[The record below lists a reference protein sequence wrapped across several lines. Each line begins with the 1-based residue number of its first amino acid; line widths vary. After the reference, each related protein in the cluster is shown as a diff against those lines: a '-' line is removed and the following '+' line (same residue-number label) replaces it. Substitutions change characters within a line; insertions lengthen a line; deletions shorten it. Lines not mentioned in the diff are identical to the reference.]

1 MRSVLVS
8 TGHKVA
14 KHRHNTTD
22 RQTHQ
27 TTLIEVTETHVIGSK
42 QLSVKMDDHRYSL
55 LKKNASAKD
64 MTHRAI
70 MLEAFDLWL
79 RVHGAA

>member
-1 MRSVLVS
+1 
-8 TGHKVA
+8 
-14 KHRHNTTD
+14 
-22 RQTHQ
+22 
-27 TTLIEVTETHVIGSK
+27 
-42 QLSVKMDDHRYSL
+42 MDDHRYSL

-79 RVHGAA
+79 RLHGAA

>member
-1 MRSVLVS
+1 M
-8 TGHKVA
+8 A
-14 KHRHNTTD
+14 KRHHNTAEK
-22 RQTHQ
+22 QTHQ
-27 TTLIEVTETHVIGSK
+27 TTLIELTETHIIGSK
-42 QLSVKMDDHRYSL
+42 QLSVKMDDNRYKL